1 MAHLLYCA
9 LVLLLPFITVAQDS
23 TIALRRTA
31 RVILKFAPL
40 SLPDPDATVQGAVEA
55 WLKRRH
61 SIQAEFGYGPDR
73 LRLGGFGPSPWT
85 PNNSLNG
92 KEVWRTRLEGRYYP
106 SPFGKNSRS
115 GPYIAVEGVYK
126 RVNVAQLDT
135 LLAGETTDPMFVY
148 SPVTR
153 HVFALHGK
161 IGTQFLLGYYS
172 KAILSRLVVDV
183 YAGPGIRHI
192 SVSSKSTE
200 TIQLFEDKAI
210 YERFAYSEYRPG
222 DSSWRL
228 SISVGL
234 KIGVSL

>member
-1 MAHLLYCA
+1 MKLLLYLA
-9 LVLLLPFITVAQDS
+9 YFLGFASIAAAQS
-23 TIALRRTA
+23 TPVSDKRPS

-40 SLPDPDATVQGAVEA
+40 SLLDPDATVQGAVEV
-55 WLKRRH
+55 WIKQRY
-61 SIQAEFGYGPDR
+61 SIQAEFGYGPDG
-73 LRLGGFGPSPWT
+73 LRFGGMGPSPWT
-85 PNNSLNG
+85 PNNNLNG

-126 RVNVAQLDT
+126 QVNVAHLDT
-135 LLAGETTDPMFVY
+135 LLAGETIDPIFVY

-172 KAILSRLVVDV
+172 KAILSRLIVDV
-183 YAGPGIRHI
+183 YAGPGIRYI
-192 SVSSKSTE
+192 SVSSNGAE
-200 TIQLFEDKAI
+200 TTRLFEDKAV